1 MSEQLLNII
10 KKAAKDAID
19 EATPANI
26 MFGTVTSTSPLNINV
41 EQKLNLTSEFL
52 VLTKNVVDYT
62 VDVTMNWSTETKKLN
77 ANHNHS
83 ASSEITTDTTTNVN
97 VSSSI
102 SPNTEGQ
109 SIKNTVTA
117 ESSSTSNGT
126 VTVETRS
133 IDLSHNHN
141 IDGTKLLTI
150 HNALKSGDK
159 VILIRQHGGQKYVVL
174 DKIY

>member
-10 KKAAKDAID
+10 KKAAKEAID
-19 EATPANI
+19 EATPSNV
-26 MFGTVTSTSPLNINV
+26 MFGTVTNTSPLTINI

-62 VDVTMNWSTETKKLN
+62 VDVSMNWSTETRSLN
-77 ANHNHS
+77 ANHSHD
-83 ASSEITTDTTTNVN
+83 ASSEVS
-97 VSSSI
+97 VSSKASV
-102 SPNTEGQ
+102 SPNPDNISV
-109 SIKNTVTA
+109 SITNNTSSDVSVQQKNI
-117 ESSSTSNGT
+117 N
-126 VTVETRS
+126 
-133 IDLSHNHN
+133 LSHAHE
-141 IDGTKLLTI
+141 ISGRKSLTI

>member
-10 KKAAKDAID
+10 KKAAKEAID
-19 EATPANI
+19 ESTPSNV

-52 VLTKNVVDYT
+52 ILTKNVVDYT
-62 VDVTMNWSTETKKLN
+62 VDVTIEWNTENRTLN
-77 ANHNHS
+77 ANHSHEANS
-83 ASSEITTDTTTNVN
+83 DVSVNSNATVSPNPEGVSVSITNEVSSNVN
-97 VSSSI
+97 V
-102 SPNTEGQ
+102 Q
-109 SIKNTVTA
+109 QKNINLT
-117 ESSSTSNGT
+117 
-126 VTVETRS
+126 
-133 IDLSHNHN
+133 HNHS
-141 IDGTKLLTI
+141 ITGRKSMTI

>member
-10 KKAAKDAID
+10 KKAAKEAID
-19 EATPANI
+19 EATPSNV
-26 MFGTVTSTSPLNINV
+26 MFGTVTNTSPLTINI

-62 VDVTMNWSTETKKLN
+62 VDVSMDWSTETRNLN
-77 ANHNHS
+77 ANHSHD
-83 ASSEITTDTTTNVN
+83 ASSEIS
-97 VSSSI
+97 VSSKASVSPNPDSI
-102 SPNTEGQ
+102 SVSITNNTSSDVSVQ
-109 SIKNTVTA
+109 QKNI
-117 ESSSTSNGT
+117 N
-126 VTVETRS
+126 
-133 IDLSHNHN
+133 LSHAHG
-141 IDGTKLLTI
+141 ISGRKSLTI